1 MLNGCVNPKW
11 IIKKSRQDVS
21 DGDVQVGKV
30 GEGEIV
36 EGEVV
41 VGFELGHQAEVVGE
55 DAVLPVE
62 V

>member
-1 MLNGCVNPKW
+1 MRRSSVLHFNQL
-11 IIKKSRQDVS
+11 RQDVG
-21 DGDVQVGKV
+21 DGDVLVGKV
-30 GEGEIV
+30 GEGEVV
-36 EGEVV
+36 EGKVV